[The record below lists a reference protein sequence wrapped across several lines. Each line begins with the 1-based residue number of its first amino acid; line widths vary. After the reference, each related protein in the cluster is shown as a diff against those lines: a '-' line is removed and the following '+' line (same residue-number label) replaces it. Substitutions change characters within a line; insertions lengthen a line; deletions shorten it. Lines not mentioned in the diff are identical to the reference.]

1 MKEEVEETIRLL
13 YMSEEYKEFYNELD
27 KITQNKVDIVI
38 NYIKNNRILS
48 QNFVK
53 KMKNSKNHQFEILVR
68 STNKREYRILS
79 IGIDN
84 ENLIDANEILL
95 LNGFLKKENKDYKS
109 AMNKADTIIE
119 NFFDQD

>member
-1 MKEEVEETIRLL
+1 MKEQVEETIRLL